1 LHFDAARE
9 RGRGGGLAMSAT
21 RASRWHVLLQ
31 LARADFLE
39 RVRRYSFLITLLF
52 AMYFGY
58 LGASGKILLQVGHMR
73 GVYNSAW
80 VGALMSLVATTFLSL
95 AGFYVVKNTIE
106 RDRATR
112 VGEILASTPISKVLY
127 LSGKWLSNFTVLAVM
142 VAILGIS
149 GIAMQFF
156 QAEDRHVQLW
166 KLLAPFLL
174 LALPAMAMVAAVGV
188 IFETISWL
196 RGGFGNVAY
205 FFVWTVGLALPAS
218 AEGATS
224 PYDWAGLSLVWNSMR
239 AAAPTTNNSFSFSL
253 NVGTFDLVHSTFL
266 WNGIAWTG
274 ELVLSRI
281 AWIGFALVLVALSA
295 LLFDR
300 FDPARRRLLAG
311 RRRGAGPGLDSAEI
325 LAEADGRAVAGATHV
340 VTLTPL
346 PLRAGAAHFRFGAML
361 VAELRLMLKGQKWWW
376 YGAAAA
382 LVVLCAALP
391 GAQARAMAL
400 CVAWIWPVLMWS
412 TMGVRESRD
421 RTSQLLFSA
430 PHPIARQ
437 LPAVW
442 CAGMV
447 LALLTGSG
455 FALRLVLGGNWRG
468 LAAWLIGASFIPTFA
483 VALGVWS
490 GTSKPFEILYTLL
503 WYLGPMH
510 ATVPLDFMGSA
521 PATAST
527 RVPLVYLMLAAGMA
541 LAALAGRKRQLQ
553 T

>member
-1 LHFDAARE
+1 
-9 RGRGGGLAMSAT
+9 MSA
-21 RASRWHVLLQ
+21 RRWHVLLE
-31 LARADFLE
+31 LVHADFLE
-39 RVRRYSFLITLLF
+39 RVRRYSFLVTLSC

-58 LGASGKILLQVGHMR
+58 LAATGKIMLRVGNMR

-80 VGALMSLVATTFLSL
+80 IGTLMSLVATTFLSL

-112 VGEILASTPISKVLY
+112 VGEILASTPISKILY
-127 LSGKWLSNFTVLAVM
+127 LTGKWLSNFMVLAVM

-149 GIAMQFF
+149 GIAMQFW
-156 QAEDRHVQLW
+156 QGEDPHVQMW

-174 LALPAMAMVAAVGV
+174 LALPAMALVAAVAV
-188 IFETISWL
+188 VFETIAWL

-205 FFVWTVGLALPAS
+205 FFVWTAGLAVPAS
-218 AEGATS
+218 AGAAGAAS
-224 PYDWAGLSLVWNSMR
+224 PYDWAGLSIVWSSMK
-239 AAAPTTNNSFSFSL
+239 AAAQTTNDSFSFSL
-253 NVGTFDLVHSTFL
+253 DVGSFDFVRSTFL

-274 ELVLSRI
+274 GMVLLRI
-281 AWIGFALVLVALSA
+281 AWIGFALMLVALSA
-295 LLFDR
+295 VLFDR
-300 FDPARRRLLAG
+300 FDPARSRLRAG
-311 RRRGAGPGLDSAEI
+311 RSKAAGPDSAEI
-325 LAEADGRAVAGATHV
+325 LAEVEARAVVPLASTM
-340 VTLTPL
+340 TLTPL
-346 PLRAGAAHFRFGAML
+346 RAAPAHFRLGAML

-376 YGAAAA
+376 YGGAAVLVA
-382 LVVLCAALP
+382 LSAALP
-391 GAQARAMAL
+391 GAQARGVAL

-447 LALLTGSG
+447 LALITGSG

-468 LAAWLIGASFIPTFA
+468 LLAWLIGAAFIATFA
-483 VALGVWS
+483 LALGVWS

-503 WYLGPMH
+503 WYVGPMH
-510 ATVPLDFMGSA
+510 AIVPLDFMGSA
-521 PATAST
+521 PATSLT
-527 RVPLVYLMLAAGMA
+527 RVPLVYLALAAGMA
-541 LAALAGRKRQLQ
+541 LTALAGRKRQLQ

>member
-1 LHFDAARE
+1 
-9 RGRGGGLAMSAT
+9 MSGS
-21 RASRWHVLLQ
+21 RASRWHVLLE

-58 LGASGKILLQVGHMR
+58 LAATGKILLQVGHMR
-73 GVYNSAW
+73 GIYNSAW
-80 VGALMSLVATTFLSL
+80 IGTLMSLVATTFLSL

-112 VGEILASTPISKVLY
+112 VGEILASTPISKILY
-127 LSGKWLSNFTVLAVM
+127 LSGKWLSNFMVLAVM
-142 VAILGIS
+142 VGILGIS

-156 QAEDRHVQLW
+156 QGEDSHLQLW

-174 LALPAMAMVAAVGV
+174 LALPAMALVAAVAV
-188 IFETISWL
+188 VFETITWL

-205 FFVWTVGLALPAS
+205 FFVWTAGLAVPAS
-218 AEGATS
+218 AGAEGGTS
-224 PYDWAGLSLVWNSMR
+224 PYDWAGLNLVWNSMR
-239 AAAPTTNNSFSFSL
+239 AAAPTSNNSFSFSVD
-253 NVGTFDLVHSTFL
+253 VGTLNFVHATFL

-274 ELVLSRI
+274 GMVLWRI
-281 AWIGFALVLVALSA
+281 AWIGFALALVAFSA

-300 FDPARRRLLAG
+300 FDPARRRLLSG
-311 RRRGAGPGLDSAEI
+311 RSKPASSDLPEISGVAEGSSVMGAMSA
-325 LAEADGRAVAGATHV
+325 

-346 PLRAGAAHFRFGAML
+346 RAGPVHFRFGAML

-376 YGAAAA
+376 YAGAVLLVA
-382 LVVLCAALP
+382 LAAALP
-391 GAQARAMAL
+391 GAQARGVAL

-421 RTSQLLFSA
+421 RTSPLLFSA
-430 PHPIARQ
+430 PHPIASQ

-442 CAGMV
+442 CAGVV
-447 LALLTGSG
+447 LGLITGSG
-455 FALRLVLGGNWRG
+455 FALRLLLGGNWRG
-468 LAAWLIGASFIPTFA
+468 LLAWLIGAAFIPTFA
-483 VALGVWS
+483 LALGVWS

-521 PATAST
+521 PATALT
-527 RVPLVYLMLAAGMA
+527 RVPLFYLALAAGMS

>member
-1 LHFDAARE
+1 
-9 RGRGGGLAMSAT
+9 MSAMNAV
-21 RASRWHVLLQ
+21 RARRWHVLLE

-58 LGASGKILLQVGHMR
+58 LAATGKILLQVGRMR

-80 VGALMSLVATTFLSL
+80 IGALMSLVATTFLSL

-112 VGEILASTPISKVLY
+112 VGEILASTPISKILY
-127 LSGKWLSNFTVLAVM
+127 LAGKWLSNFLVLAVM
-142 VAILGIS
+142 VAILGVS
-149 GIAMQFF
+149 GIAMQFW
-156 QAEDRHVQLW
+156 QGEDSHVQLW

-174 LALPAMAMVAAVGV
+174 LALPAMAMVAAVAV
-188 IFETISWL
+188 VFETVAWL
-196 RGGFGNVAY
+196 RGGLGNVAY
-205 FFVWTVGLALPAS
+205 FFVWTAGLAVPAS
-218 AEGATS
+218 AGAGGGTS
-224 PYDWAGLSLVWNSMR
+224 PYDWAGLGLVWNSMR
-239 AAAPTTNNSFSFSL
+239 EAAPTTNNSFSFSL
-253 NVGTFDLVHSTFL
+253 DVGTLNFVHSTFV

-274 ELVLSRI
+274 GMVLSRI
-281 AWIGFALVLVALSA
+281 AWIGFALVLVAFSA

-300 FDPARRRLLAG
+300 FDPARRRLLDG
-311 RRRGAGPGLDSAEI
+311 RREAAGPESSEI
-325 LAEADGRAVAGATHV
+325 LAEPNRRAAIALTTA

-346 PLRAGAAHFRFGAML
+346 RAGPAHFRFWAML

-376 YGAAAA
+376 YGGAA
-382 LVVLCAALP
+382 LLVALSAALP
-391 GAQARAMAL
+391 GAQARGVAL
-400 CVAWIWPVLMWS
+400 CVAWIWPVLLWS
-412 TMGVRESRD
+412 TMGVREKRD
-421 RTSQLLFSA
+421 QTSQLLFSA

-437 LPAVW
+437 LLAVW
-442 CAGMV
+442 CAGVV
-447 LALLTGSG
+447 LALITGSG

-468 LAAWLIGASFIPTFA
+468 LGAWLIGAVFIPTFA
-483 VALGVWS
+483 LALGVWS

-521 PATAST
+521 PATAFT
-527 RVPLVYLMLAAGMA
+527 RVPLIYLALAAGMA
-541 LAALAGRKRQLQ
+541 VAALAGRQKQLR

>member
-1 LHFDAARE
+1 
-9 RGRGGGLAMSAT
+9 MSAT
-21 RASRWHVLLQ
+21 RASRWHVLLE

-58 LGASGKILLQVGHMR
+58 LAATGKILLQVGHMR

-80 VGALMSLVATTFLSL
+80 IGALMSLVATTFLSL

-127 LSGKWLSNFTVLAVM
+127 LSGKWLSNFMVLAVM

-149 GIAMQFF
+149 GIAMQFL
-156 QAEDRHVQLW
+156 QGEDPHVQLW
-166 KLLAPFLL
+166 ELLAPFLL
-174 LALPAMAMVAAVGV
+174 LALPAMALVAAVAV
-188 IFETISWL
+188 VFETISWL

-205 FFVWTVGLALPAS
+205 FFLWIAALALPAS
-218 AEGATS
+218 AGAES
-224 PYDWAGLSLVWNSMR
+224 AANPYDWAGLSFVWSSMR

-253 NVGTFDLVHSTFL
+253 DVGSFNFVHSTFL
-266 WNGIAWTG
+266 WDGIAWSAG
-274 ELVLSRI
+274 MVLARF
-281 AWIGFALVLVALSA
+281 AWIGFALVLVAFSA

-300 FDPARRRLLAG
+300 FDPARRRSLAG
-311 RRRGAGPGLDSAEI
+311 PRRSAESGSDSAEI
-325 LAEADGRAVAGATHV
+325 SAEADGRAVTSPTTT

-346 PLRAGAAHFRFGAML
+346 PLRVGPAHFRFGAML
-361 VAELRLMLKGQKWWW
+361 AAELRLMLQGQRWWW
-376 YGAAAA
+376 YAGAVL
-382 LVVLCAALP
+382 LVVLCAALSD
-391 GAQARAMAL
+391 AQARGVAL

-412 TMGVRESRD
+412 AMGVRESRD

-442 CAGMV
+442 CAGVV
-447 LALLTGSG
+447 LALITGSG
-455 FALRLVLGGNWRG
+455 FALRLVIGGNWRG
-468 LAAWLIGASFIPTFA
+468 LLAWLIGAAFIPTFA
-483 VALGVWS
+483 LALGVWS

-503 WYLGPMH
+503 WYIGPMH

-521 PATAST
+521 AATAMT
-527 RVPLVYLMLAAGMA
+527 RVPLFYLVLAAGMA
-541 LAALAGRKRQLQ
+541 LAALAGRRRQLQ

>member
-1 LHFDAARE
+1 
-9 RGRGGGLAMSAT
+9 MS
-21 RASRWHVLLQ
+21 ASRWHVLSQ

-58 LGASGKILLQVGHMR
+58 LAATGKIMLRVGNMR

-80 VGALMSLVATTFLSL
+80 IGALMSLVATTFLSL
-95 AGFYVVKNTIE
+95 AGFYVVKNSIE

-112 VGEILASTPISKVLY
+112 VGEILASTPISKILY
-127 LSGKWLSNFTVLAVM
+127 LAGKWLSNFMVLSAM
-142 VAILGIS
+142 VAILAIS
-149 GIAMQFF
+149 GIVMQFS
-156 QAEDRHVQLW
+156 QGEDPHVQLW

-174 LALPAMAMVAAVGV
+174 LALPAMALVAAVALV
-188 IFETISWL
+188 FETVSWL

-205 FFVWTVGLALPAS
+205 FFMWTAGLAAPVS
-218 AEGATS
+218 PGAAGAAS
-224 PYDWAGLSLVWNSMR
+224 PYDWAGLSVVWSSMK
-239 AAAPTTNNSFSFSL
+239 AAAQTTNNSFSFSL
-253 NVGTFDLVHSTFL
+253 DVGSFNFVHSTFL

-274 ELVLSRI
+274 GMLLSRI
-281 AWIGFALVLVALSA
+281 AWIGFALVLVAFSA

-300 FDPARRRLLAG
+300 FDPARRLSLENQPKAS
-311 RRRGAGPGLDSAEI
+311 DSASGTSEI
-325 LAEADGRAVAGATHV
+325 LAEADGHALTGLMPA

-346 PLRAGAAHFRFGAML
+346 RAAPAHFRFGAML

-376 YGAAAA
+376 YGGAAVLVA
-382 LVVLCAALP
+382 LSAALP
-391 GAQARAMAL
+391 GAQARGVAL

-421 RTSQLLFSA
+421 QTSQLLFSA

-442 CAGMV
+442 CAGAV
-447 LALLTGSG
+447 LALITGSG
-455 FALRLVLGGNWRG
+455 FALRLLVEGNWRG
-468 LAAWLIGASFIPTFA
+468 LLAWLIGAAFIPTFA
-483 VALGVWS
+483 LALGVWS
-490 GTSKPFEILYTLL
+490 GTGKPFEILYTLL
-503 WYLGPMH
+503 WYAGPMH

-521 PATAST
+521 PATSLT
-527 RVPLVYLMLAAGMA
+527 RVPLVYLALAAGLA

>member
-1 LHFDAARE
+1 
-9 RGRGGGLAMSAT
+9 MSA
-21 RASRWHVLLQ
+21 SRSHVLLH

-58 LGASGKILLQVGHMR
+58 LAATGKVMLRVGDMR

-80 VGALMSLVATTFLSL
+80 IGALMSLVATTFLSL

-127 LSGKWLSNFTVLAVM
+127 LTGKWLSNFMVLGVM

-149 GIAMQFF
+149 GIAMQLW
-156 QAEDRHVQLW
+156 QGEDPHVNLW

-174 LALPAMAMVAAVGV
+174 LALPAMALVAGVAVV
-188 IFETISWL
+188 FETISWL

-205 FFVWTVGLALPAS
+205 FFLWTMGLAAPAS
-218 AEGATS
+218 AGAAGDTS
-224 PYDWAGLSLVWNSMR
+224 PYDWAGLSLVWSSMR
-239 AAAPTTNNSFSFSL
+239 AESHAANNSFSFSL
-253 NVGTFDLVHSTFL
+253 DVGSFNFVHSTFL
-266 WNGIAWTG
+266 WNGIAWTAG
-274 ELVLSRI
+274 MILSRI
-281 AWIGFALVLVALSA
+281 AWIGFALALVAFSA

-300 FDPARRRLLAG
+300 FDPARGRLLEN
-311 RRRGAGPGLDSAEI
+311 RRVASPEV
-325 LAEADGRAVAGATHV
+325 LAEAEYRGAAPAPV

-346 PLRAGAAHFRFGAML
+346 GPAPAHFRFGAML
-361 VAELRLMLKGQKWWW
+361 AAELRLMLKGQKWWW
-376 YGAAAA
+376 YAGA
-382 LVVLCAALP
+382 VVLVALSAALP
-391 GAQARAMAL
+391 GAQARGVAL
-400 CVAWIWPVLMWS
+400 SVAWIWPVLMWS

-442 CAGMV
+442 CAGVV
-447 LALLTGSG
+447 LALITGSG
-455 FALRLVLGGNWRG
+455 FAMRLVLGGNWRG
-468 LAAWLIGASFIPTFA
+468 LLAWLIGAAFIPTFA
-483 VALGVWS
+483 LALGVWS

-503 WYLGPMH
+503 WYVGPMH
-510 ATVPLDFMGSA
+510 ATVPLDFAGSA
-521 PATAST
+521 PATAFT
-527 RVPLVYLMLAAGMA
+527 RDPLVYLALAAGMA

>member
-1 LHFDAARE
+1 
-9 RGRGGGLAMSAT
+9 MS
-21 RASRWHVLLQ
+21 ASRWHVLLE

-58 LGASGKILLQVGHMR
+58 LAATGKIMLRVGNMR

-80 VGALMSLVATTFLSL
+80 IGALMSLVATTFLSL

-106 RDRATR
+106 RDRTTR
-112 VGEILASTPISKVLY
+112 VGEILASTPISKILY
-127 LSGKWLSNFTVLAVM
+127 LTGKWLSNFTVLAVM

-149 GIAMQFF
+149 GIAMQFW
-156 QAEDRHVQLW
+156 QGEDPHVQLW

-174 LALPAMAMVAAVGV
+174 LALPAMAVVAAAAVV
-188 IFETISWL
+188 FETVSWL

-205 FFVWTVGLALPAS
+205 FFLWTVGLAAPAS
-218 AEGATS
+218 AGAAGAAS
-224 PYDWAGLSLVWNSMR
+224 PYDWAGLSVVWSSMK
-239 AAAPTTNNSFSFSL
+239 AAAQTTNNSFSFSL
-253 NVGTFDLVHSTFL
+253 DVGSFDFVHSTFL

-274 ELVLSRI
+274 GMVLSRI
-281 AWIGFALVLVALSA
+281 AWIGFALVLVAFSS

-300 FDPARRRLLAG
+300 FDPARRRLLEG
-311 RRRGAGPGLDSAEI
+311 RRRASDSGSGTAEI
-325 LAEADGRAVAGATHV
+325 PAEADGRAVAGLMPA

-346 PLRAGAAHFRFGAML
+346 RAGLAHFRFDAML

-376 YGAAAA
+376 YGGAAV
-382 LVVLCAALP
+382 LVALCAALP
-391 GAQARAMAL
+391 GAQARGVAL

-442 CAGMV
+442 CAGAV
-447 LALLTGSG
+447 LALITGSG

-468 LAAWLIGASFIPTFA
+468 LLAWLIGAAFIPTFA
-483 VALGVWS
+483 LALGVWS

-503 WYLGPMH
+503 WYVGPIH

-521 PATAST
+521 PATPFT
-527 RVPLVYLMLAAGMA
+527 RVPLVYLALAAGMA

>member
-1 LHFDAARE
+1 
-9 RGRGGGLAMSAT
+9 MST
-21 RASRWHVLLQ
+21 VRASSWHVLLE

-52 AMYFGY
+52 AVYFGY
-58 LGASGKILLQVGHMR
+58 LAATGKILLQVGQMR

-80 VGALMSLVATTFLSL
+80 IGALMSLVATTFLSL

-112 VGEILASTPISKVLY
+112 VGEILAATPISKLLY
-127 LSGKWLSNFTVLAVM
+127 LSGKWLSNFMVLAMM
-142 VAILGIS
+142 VGILGIS
-149 GIAMQFF
+149 GIAMQLF
-156 QAEDRHVQLW
+156 QGEDPHVQLW

-174 LALPAMAMVAAVGV
+174 LALPAMAMVAAVAV
-188 IFETISWL
+188 VFETISWL

-205 FFVWTVGLALPAS
+205 FFVWTAALAVPAS
-218 AEGATS
+218 AGAEGATS

-239 AAAPTTNNSFSFSL
+239 EAAPTTNNSFSFSL
-253 NVGTFDLVHSTFL
+253 DVGSFNFVHSTFV

-274 ELVLSRI
+274 GMVLSRI
-281 AWIGFALVLVALSA
+281 AWIGFALVLVAFSG

-311 RRRGAGPGLDSAEI
+311 GRNAAGAGFDAPEI
-325 LAEADGRAVAGATHV
+325 FAEADGRAVAQALPV

-346 PLRAGAAHFRFGAML
+346 RAAPAQFRFGAML

-376 YGAAAA
+376 YAGAAVLVA
-382 LVVLCAALP
+382 LSAALP
-391 GAQARAMAL
+391 DPQARGVAL

-412 TMGVRESRD
+412 TMGVRESRHQ
-421 RTSQLLFSA
+421 TSQLLFSA

-442 CAGMV
+442 CAGVV
-447 LALLTGSG
+447 LALITGSG
-455 FALRLVLGGNWRG
+455 FALRLLVAGNWRG
-468 LAAWLIGASFIPTFA
+468 LLAWLIGAAFIPTLA
-483 VALGVWS
+483 LALGVWS
-490 GTSKPFEILYTLL
+490 GTGKPFEILYTLL
-503 WYLGPMH
+503 WYVGPMH

-521 PATAST
+521 PATALT
-527 RVPLVYLMLAAGMA
+527 RVPLVYLALAAGMA
-541 LAALAGRKRQLQ
+541 LAAVAGRKRQLQ